1 MTKAP
6 TTPAGASFE
15 TGMLAYAR
23 SVQITEGLFFATSST
38 SNART
43 PIEVLEKGVRGQS
56 SAYKTDNPGKSNLQS
71 IEYAVIPQDHD
82 GVELSFSI
90 RFMPFSLKPHACGDS
105 DVGDAYMRLAEG
117 YRKADGYSIL
127 AELYAWNIANG
138 RFAWRNRFQS
148 DAMTVT
154 VNFDEIEIVIDPFK
168 VSLEKPGT
176 RADLKAAM
184 VKGNAEDFDTFI
196 GKIAHGLSNADKK
209 ASTVNI
215 RWNAKMLPGQEIFP
229 SQEYV
234 REAKKEPKKE
244 NQLSRVYAKLPK
256 MVDGKTIGQASMH
269 SQKIGAALRHIDIWH
284 DNDSHHAAIA
294 VNPYSGVQE
303 TGQVLR
309 DKSSKKDF
317 YALRRNAVP
326 FLENVERAS
335 TVEDISD
342 EVHFIMANL
351 VRGGVFGSK
360 NTEKTNK
367 EETNA

>member
-1 MTKAP
+1 MANTS
-6 TTPAGASFE
+6 TTSTGPSFE
-15 TGMLAYAR
+15 TGMLAFAR
-23 SVQITEGLFFATSST
+23 SVQITEGLFFATSSK
-38 SNART
+38 SDART

-56 SAYKTDNPGKSNLQS
+56 SEYKTDNPGKSNPQS
-71 IEYAVIPQDHD
+71 VEYAVIPQDHD

-90 RFMPFSLKPHACGDS
+90 RFMPLSLQPHACGDS

-117 YRKADGYSIL
+117 YRKVDGYNVL
-127 AELYAWNIANG
+127 AELYAWNIING

-154 VNFDEIEIVIDPFK
+154 VKFDGLEIVFDPFK

-176 RADLKAAM
+176 RAVLKAAI
-184 VKGNAEDFDTFI
+184 VNSNADVLDTFI
-196 GKIAHGLSNADKK
+196 GKIAHGLSNADKE

-215 RWNAKMLPGQEIFP
+215 RWNADMLPGQEIFP

-256 MVDGKTIGQASMH
+256 MVGDKTIGQASMH

-294 VNPYSGVQE
+294 VNPYGGVQE

-317 YALRRNAVP
+317 YALHRNAMSL
-326 FLENVERAS
+326 LENVERAS
-335 TVEDISD
+335 TVQDISD
-342 EVHFIMANL
+342 EVHFVMANL

-360 NTEKTNK
+360 NTKKTNK
-367 EETNA
+367 EEASA